1 MTRKK
6 GFWFIVVSVIIL
18 GVGGYFYYNNVY
30 SADTPEEEAPPVQTA
45 VARRGDLT
53 IFAGGAGQIV
63 PASEIALGFQE
74 SGVLSEMLVR
84 VGEEVQQGQVLAR
97 LQTNET
103 DESIASSIADAE
115 LSIIS
120 AQQALDDLYL
130 NADAEKA
137 AAMQAL
143 AAYALEVKDA
153 QYQLDNYT
161 VQMDQVDL
169 DPIEALDLMKEQL
182 DQARD
187 AFEPYKYLSSSNST
201 RQKLLDEMYD
211 AQSDYN
217 AAVKRLEYEYE
228 VETAEANLKKAR
240 ADYEKLIAGPNP
252 DDIALAEAQLASADA
267 KLAQAQGA
275 QVFVD
280 LLASMDGTVLD
291 ILANV
296 GENVSTTPIITLA
309 DLSQPVIK
317 VYLDEID
324 LDKVAVGYEVEVIFD
339 ALVDDV
345 FSGRIVE
352 VNPSLITVSGTQVV
366 SALAQLDASPL
377 AEASPL
383 ADPQTLLVGLNA
395 SVDVIAGKA
404 QDAVIVPVEA
414 LHELSPG
421 EYAVFVMQDGE
432 PKLRVVTVGLMDFTS
447 AEILTGLQP
456 GEIVTTGIVETE

>member
-18 GVGGYFYYNNVY
+18 GVAGYFYYNNVY
-30 SADTPEEEAPPVQTA
+30 SADTQEEAPPVQTA
-45 VARRGDLT
+45 VARLGDLT

-228 VETAEANLKKAR
+228 VETAEANLEKAR

-267 KLAQAQGA
+267 KLAQAHGA

-296 GENVSTTPIITLA
+296 GENVGSTAIITLA
-309 DLSQPVIK
+309 DLSQPVLE

-324 LDKVAVGYEVEVIFD
+324 LDKIALGYEVEVIFD

-366 SALAQLDASPL
+366 SALALLD
-377 AEASPL
+377 ASPL

-421 EYAVFVMQDGE
+421 EYAVFVVQDGE

-456 GEIVTTGIVETE
+456 GEIVTTGIVETK

>member
-6 GFWFIVVSVIIL
+6 GFWFIIVSVIVL

-30 SADTPEEEAPPVQTA
+30 SADTPEEGAAPLQTA

-53 IFAGGAGQIV
+53 IFAGGAGQVV
-63 PASEIALGFQE
+63 PAAEISLGFQE

-97 LQTNET
+97 LQTNQT

-120 AQQALDDLYL
+120 AQQALESLYL
-130 NADAEKA
+130 NAETEKA
-137 AAMQAL
+137 ETMQAL
-143 AAYALEVKDA
+143 AAYAEDVKDA

-187 AFEPYKYLSSSNST
+187 AFEPYKYLSSNNTT
-201 RQKLLDEMYD
+201 RQKLLEEMAD

-228 VETAEANLKKAR
+228 VETAEANLEKAR

-252 DDIALAEAQLASADA
+252 DDIALAEAQLASAEA

-280 LLASMDGTVLD
+280 LSASMDGTVLE

-296 GENVSTTPIITLA
+296 GENVNTTPIIKLA
-309 DLSQPVIK
+309 DLSQPVLE

-339 ALVDDV
+339 ALADDV

-366 SALAQLDASPL
+366 SALAQL
-377 AEASPL
+377 EASPN

-414 LHELSPG
+414 LRELSPG

>member
-18 GVGGYFYYNNVY
+18 GVAGYFYYNNVY
-30 SADTPEEEAPPVQTA
+30 SADTQEEAPPVQTA
-45 VARRGDLT
+45 VARLGDLT

-97 LQTNET
+97 LQTNQT

-137 AAMQAL
+137 ETMQAL

-169 DPIEALDLMKEQL
+169 DPIDALDLMKEQL

-228 VETAEANLKKAR
+228 VEIAEANLEKAR

-296 GENVSTTPIITLA
+296 GENVGSTAIITLA
-309 DLSQPVIK
+309 DLSQPMLE

-366 SALAQLDASPL
+366 SALAQLDS
-377 AEASPL
+377 SSL

-421 EYAVFVMQDGE
+421 EYAVFVVQDGE

-456 GEIVTTGIVETE
+456 GEIVTTGIVETK

>member
-1 MTRKK
+1 
-6 GFWFIVVSVIIL
+6 
-18 GVGGYFYYNNVY
+18 
-30 SADTPEEEAPPVQTA
+30 
-45 VARRGDLT
+45 
-53 IFAGGAGQIV
+53 
-63 PASEIALGFQE
+63 
-74 SGVLSEMLVR
+74 
-84 VGEEVQQGQVLAR
+84 
-97 LQTNET
+97 
-103 DESIASSIADAE
+103 
-115 LSIIS
+115 
-120 AQQALDDLYL
+120 
-130 NADAEKA
+130 
-137 AAMQAL
+137 MQAL
-143 AAYALEVKDA
+143 AAYAEDVKDA

-187 AFEPYKYLSSSNST
+187 AFEPYKYLSSNNTT
-201 RQKLLDEMYD
+201 RQKLLEEMAD

-228 VETAEANLKKAR
+228 VETAEANLEKAR

-252 DDIALAEAQLASADA
+252 DDIALAEAQLASAEA
-267 KLAQAQGA
+267 KLAQAQDA

-296 GENVSTTPIITLA
+296 GENVNTTPIIKLA
-309 DLSQPVIK
+309 DLSQPVLE

-352 VNPSLITVSGTQVV
+352 VNPSLITISGTQVV
-366 SALAQLDASPL
+366 SALAQLDASTL
-377 AEASPL
+377 T
-383 ADPQTLLVGLNA
+383 DPQTLLVGLNA

-421 EYAVFVMQDGE
+421 EYAVFVVQDGE

-456 GEIVTTGIVETE
+456 GEIVTTGIVETK

>member
-6 GFWFIVVSVIIL
+6 GFWFIVVLVIVL
-18 GVGGYFYYNNVY
+18 GVAGYFYYKNVY
-30 SADTPEEEAPPVQTA
+30 SAGTSEVTPPVQTA
-45 VARRGDLT
+45 VTRRGDLT
-53 IFAGGAGQIV
+53 IFASGAGQII

-103 DESIASSIADAE
+103 EESIASSLADAG

-137 AAMQAL
+137 EAMQAL

-228 VETAEANLKKAR
+228 VETAEANLEKAR
-240 ADYEKLIAGPNP
+240 ADYEKLITGPNP
-252 DDIALAEAQLASADA
+252 DDIDLAEAQLASAEA

-309 DLSQPVIK
+309 DLSQPVLE

-324 LDKVAVGYEVEVIFD
+324 LDKVALDYEVEVIFD
-339 ALVDDV
+339 ALADDV

-366 SALAQLDASPL
+366 SALAQLEVSPN
-377 AEASPL
+377 

-421 EYAVFVMQDGE
+421 EYAVFVMQKGE
-432 PKLRVVTVGLMDFTS
+432 PKLRVVTVGLMDFIS

>member
-6 GFWFIVVSVIIL
+6 GFWFIIVSVIVL
-18 GVGGYFYYNNVY
+18 VVGGYFYYNNVY
-30 SADTPEEEAPPVQTA
+30 SADTPEEGAAPVQTA

-53 IFAGGAGQIV
+53 IFAGGAGQVV
-63 PASEIALGFQE
+63 PAAEIGLGFQE

-84 VGEEVQQGQVLAR
+84 VGEEVKQGQVLAR
-97 LQTNET
+97 LQTNQT

-120 AQQALDDLYL
+120 AQQALENLYL
-130 NADAEKA
+130 NAETEKA
-137 AAMQAL
+137 GPMQAL
-143 AAYALEVKDA
+143 AAYAEDVKDA

-187 AFEPYKYLSSSNST
+187 AFEPYKYLSSNNTT
-201 RQKLLDEMYD
+201 RQKLLEEMAD

-228 VETAEANLKKAR
+228 VQTAEANLEKAR

-252 DDIALAEAQLASADA
+252 DDIALAEAQLASAEA

-280 LLASMDGTVLD
+280 LSASMDGTVLD

-296 GENVSTTPIITLA
+296 GENVNTTPIIKLA
-309 DLSQPVIK
+309 DLSQPVLE

-366 SALAQLDASPL
+366 SALAQLEAGSPADA
-377 AEASPL
+377 
-383 ADPQTLLVGLNA
+383 QTLLVGLNA

-421 EYAVFVMQDGE
+421 EYAVFVVQDGE

-456 GEIVTTGIVETE
+456 GEIVTTGIVETK

>member
-6 GFWFIVVSVIIL
+6 GFWFIIVSVIVL
-18 GVGGYFYYNNVY
+18 GVGGYYYYNNVY
-30 SADTPEEEAPPVQTA
+30 SADIPEEAAPVQTA

-53 IFAGGAGQIV
+53 IFASGAGQIV
-63 PASEIALGFQE
+63 PASEIGLGFQE

-103 DESIASSIADAE
+103 EESIASSLADAE

-137 AAMQAL
+137 EAMQAL

-187 AFEPYKYLSSSNST
+187 AFEPYKYLSSSNAT
-201 RQKLLDEMYD
+201 RQNLLEEMYD

-228 VETAEANLKKAR
+228 VETAEANLEKAR

-252 DDIALAEAQLASADA
+252 DDIALAEAQLASAEA
-267 KLAQAQGA
+267 MLAQAQEA

-309 DLSQPVIK
+309 DLSQPVLE

-324 LDKVAVGYEVEVIFD
+324 LDKIALDYEVEVIFD

-352 VNPSLITVSGTQVV
+352 VNPSLIDVSGTQVV
-366 SALAQLDASPL
+366 SALAQLDASSL
-377 AEASPL
+377 AE
-383 ADPQTLLVGLNA
+383 PQTLLVGLNA

-432 PKLRVVTVGLMDFTS
+432 PRLRVVTVGLMDFTS

>member
-1 MTRKK
+1 MIRKK
-6 GFWFIVVSVIIL
+6 KFWIAVITLVVLIT
-18 GVGGYFYYNNVY
+18 GGYLLYRNFYMP
-30 SADTPEEEAPPVQTA
+30 SDAEAEETPVQTA
-45 VARRGDLT
+45 VARRGALT
-53 IFAGGAGQIV
+53 IFASGAGQIV
-63 PASEIALGFQE
+63 PASEIGLGFQD

-103 DESIASSIADAE
+103 EESIASSLADAE

-137 AAMQAL
+137 EAMQAL

-187 AFEPYKYLSSSNST
+187 AFEPYKYLSSSNAT
-201 RQKLLDEMYD
+201 RQNLLEEMYD

-228 VETAEANLKKAR
+228 LETAEANLEKAR

-252 DDIALAEAQLASADA
+252 DDIALAEAQLASAEA
-267 KLAQAQGA
+267 MLAQAQEA

-291 ILANV
+291 IFANV

-309 DLSQPVIK
+309 DLSQPVLE

-324 LDKVAVGYEVEVIFD
+324 LDKIALDYEVEVIFD

-352 VNPSLITVSGTQVV
+352 VNPSLIDVSGTQVV
-366 SALAQLDASPL
+366 SALAQLDASSL
-377 AEASPL
+377 AE
-383 ADPQTLLVGLNA
+383 PQTLLVGLNA

-432 PKLRVVTVGLMDFTS
+432 PRLRVVTVGLMDFTS
-447 AEILTGLQP
+447 VEILTGLQP

>member
-1 MTRKK
+1 
-6 GFWFIVVSVIIL
+6 
-18 GVGGYFYYNNVY
+18 
-30 SADTPEEEAPPVQTA
+30 
-45 VARRGDLT
+45 
-53 IFAGGAGQIV
+53 
-63 PASEIALGFQE
+63 
-74 SGVLSEMLVR
+74 
-84 VGEEVQQGQVLAR
+84 
-97 LQTNET
+97 
-103 DESIASSIADAE
+103 
-115 LSIIS
+115 
-120 AQQALDDLYL
+120 LDDLYL

-137 AAMQAL
+137 EAMQAI

-228 VETAEANLKKAR
+228 VETAEANLEKAR

-252 DDIALAEAQLASADA
+252 DDIALAEAQLASAEA

-275 QVFVD
+275 QVYID

-296 GENVSTTPIITLA
+296 GENVNTTPIISLA
-309 DLSQPVIK
+309 DLSQPVLE

-324 LDKVAVGYEVEVIFD
+324 LDKIALGYEVEVIFD

-345 FSGRIVE
+345 FSGHIVE
-352 VNPSLITVSGTQVV
+352 VNPSLIDVSGTQVV
-366 SALAQLDASPL
+366 SALAQLEASSL

-383 ADPQTLLVGLNA
+383 ADPQTLIVGLNA

-421 EYAVFVMQDGE
+421 EYAVFVMQEGE
-432 PKLRVVTVGLMDFTS
+432 PKLRVVTVGLMDFIS
-447 AEILTGLQP
+447 VEILTGLQP